1 MASEQTLSQLL
12 RLISKPA
19 LGSLQFNASL
29 RIVILSLPCS
39 ATSVLPPLLQS
50 QPPFPPVKNSSH
62 LNDCIFII
70 AQLRNMP
77 SPLSFTSILLLN
89 KNWAAGALFTHYLF
103 KSPRYRAL
111 GVSGCLGTVR
121 QCPQNQHLNVISAF
135 EHLQN
140 SVLLRLFSHLMLHWM
155 VRKMKK

>member
-39 ATSVLPPLLQS
+39 AASVLPPLLQS

-70 AQLRNMP
+70 AQLRNRP
-77 SPLSFTSILLLN
+77 FPLSFTSTLLLI
-89 KNWAAGALFTHYLF
+89 KNWAGGALFMHYLF
-103 KSPRYRAL
+103 KSSPLFPIEPSVCQAAL
-111 GVSGCLGTVR
+111 GQGGNAHKTNALTLSM
-121 QCPQNQHLNVISAF
+121 HLNIFNIQFFYFYS
-135 EHLQN
+135 
-140 SVLLRLFSHLMLHWM
+140 LMLH
-155 VRKMKK
+155 